1 MMLSS
6 RAQLTTPN
14 ADKVLYKL
22 CKHYA
27 LKVPVE
33 FDSHQAHVHFPIG
46 ECRIQRQDDTLDMIC
61 AADAADKLAK
71 IEFIMD
77 EHLGLMAKTPDLKL
91 DWAKTE

>member
-1 MMLSS
+1 MLSS
-6 RAQLTTPN
+6 RASLTTAH

-27 LKVPVE
+27 LKVPVD
-33 FDSHQAHVHFPIG
+33 FDTERAHVQFPIG
-46 ECRIQRQDDTLDMIC
+46 TCDIRRSGDTLDMVC

-77 EHLGLMAKTPDLKL
+77 EHLGLMAKQPELKL
-91 DWAKTE
+91 DWQK